1 MNMKKMNAHSIRTK
15 LIVIGL
21 ILLIIPSVTIGIISY
36 QSSKNGLDDLGAT
49 NLENSVK
56 MAVKL
61 IESLNMQV
69 EEGAISLEEAQERAR
84 EMLLGKKQD
93 DGTRKIEQSIDI
105 GKNGYFFALD
115 ENGTTVLHPTD
126 EGVDMWEAEDKKGNK
141 FIQETVTTA
150 KNGGGFTYYEWPLPS
165 DPDSIEPKITYSEQ
179 DPNWG
184 WIIAASTYMLD
195 FNQKSNEI
203 FYSTAIT
210 IGVALV
216 AGLIVIWL
224 FSNSMAKPISIVTN
238 QMKEMAN
245 GNLGQE
251 DLFIRTKDEVGE
263 LASAMNSMKNGLKQ
277 MIRNV
282 SGASQQVSSQSEEL
296 TQSANEVTEG
306 SEQIAS
312 TMEELSAGAETQANS
327 ATNLSEMMKDF
338 LEKIEQSYEKGEL
351 ISESSNE
358 VVSMTQEG
366 QALMNQSVE
375 QMEKINQIVNDAVEK
390 VKGLDQQTQDISKL
404 VQVIEDIAEQ
414 TNLLALNA
422 AIESARAGEHG
433 KGFAVVADEVRKL
446 AEQVST
452 SIGDITRIVSSI
464 QTESKTVVDS
474 LESGYNEVESG
485 TKQIRLTGE
494 TFEKMNQS
502 LTEVAASIQSISE
515 NLREVS
521 DNSKEMNRSIE
532 EVASVSEE
540 AAAGVEQ
547 ASASVQQTSSS
558 MEDIANSAEELAK
571 LAEQLN
577 EQVKVFKL

>member
-1 MNMKKMNAHSIRTK
+1 MMIKKNFRSIRSK

-21 ILLIIPSVTIGIISY
+21 ILLIIPTVTIGMISY
-36 QSSKNGLDDLGAT
+36 QSSKKGLDEIGAT

-56 MAVKL
+56 MAIKL
-61 IESLNMQV
+61 IDSLNAQV
-69 EEGAISLEEAQERAR
+69 EEGAISLEEAQERAKV
-84 EMLLGKKQD
+84 MLLGEKQD
-93 DGTRKIEQSIDI
+93 DGTRIVEQSIDM
-105 GKNGYFFALD
+105 GANGYFFVLD
-115 ENGTTVLHPTD
+115 ENGNTLMHPTK
-126 EGVDMWEAEDKKGNK
+126 EGANMWDVQDSTGTK
-141 FIQETVTTA
+141 FIQETITTA
-150 KNGGGFTYYEWPLPS
+150 INGGGFTYYEWPLPN
-165 DPDSIEPKITYSEQ
+165 DPDSIKPKITYSEQ
-179 DPNWG
+179 DANWG
-184 WIIAASTYMLD
+184 WIVASSTYMLD
-195 FNQKSNEI
+195 FNKKSNEI
-203 FYSTAIT
+203 FYSMVIT
-210 IGVALV
+210 VGIAVIIGL
-216 AGLIVIWL
+216 LIIWL
-224 FSNSMAKPISIVTN
+224 FTNSMSRPISKVTA

-245 GNLGQE
+245 GNLSQE
-251 DLFIRTKDEVGE
+251 DLVIRTKDEVGE
-263 LASAMNSMKNGLKQ
+263 LAKAMNVMKNGLTQ
-277 MIRNV
+277 IIHNV
-282 SGASQQVSSQSEEL
+282 SNASEQVSSQSEEL

-312 TMEELSAGAETQANS
+312 TMEQLSAGAETQANS

-338 LEKIEQSYEKGEL
+338 LEKIEESYEKGES

-366 QALMNQSVE
+366 QALMTQSVD
-375 QMEKINQIVNDAVEK
+375 QMEKINRIVRSAVDK
-390 VKGLDQQTQDISKL
+390 VQGLDQQTQDISKL

-422 AIESARAGEHG
+422 AIEAARAGEHG

-452 SIGDITRIVSSI
+452 SIGDITSIVSSI
-464 QTESKTVVDS
+464 QTESKNVVES
-474 LESGYNEVESG
+474 LESSYGEVESG

-502 LTEVAASIQSISE
+502 LTEMAYSIQSISE

-540 AAAGVEQ
+540 AAAGVEE

-558 MEDIANSAEELAK
+558 MEDISNSAEELAK

-577 EQVKVFKL
+577 EQVKQFQL